1 MTRKPFRLA
10 AAAVSGLAISTL
22 AFGAPA
28 AFADTNDQT
37 KVDGVSQAA
46 TNPSLVNPGATV
58 QLNIQ
63 KHLGATT
70 GQPNNGTVQTIDRP
84 KLQGVNFDVYQ
95 VQYLDGTTWKNV
107 DLTTNAGWDAAAA
120 VEGAMP
126 AADGTFT
133 VGGVQYKTV
142 FVETVTTDTNGI
154 ATFTKAN
161 GVGLYFVKEN
171 LATSTSVTVVGSGEA
186 VNTSSITPSAPFFV
200 TLPMTNPTDL
210 NSWMYDV
217 RVYPKNQT
225 DSITKTVDDKVTYTV
240 DKPISYTL
248 NSTIS
253 PIEKLGYYYLADNN
267 PYVSVT
273 SVSLSIK
280 GDNTNTALVG
290 CDGTANGT
298 GSCDYF
304 YWLDSDATEDGSQLE
319 IAFTQAGLN
328 KLQTAKAA
336 DTTAQVVTTIN
347 GTVASVPE
355 AGVVPNQGSF
365 IPSSDWYYNNGGDPT
380 KPVTPPTDE
389 PNKPTEPQNPEV
401 PGIPSNEVKSY
412 FGNITVDKKLTG
424 GADSDSAVGA
434 TFAVYVDPTPTTE
447 CTTADVSAPNT
458 ALMTESITEGNTV
471 TFAPLRASNWANNAA
486 LTAASDT
493 NGWIQYCVVETK
505 APSGYNLNA
514 EPFAA
519 TINWATGTTTLTRTA
534 TVEITDEKTNLGNQ
548 LPLTGGEGIAALSIG
563 GLALVGGGAAYYA
576 VASRKRRE
584 A

>member
-10 AAAVSGLAISTL
+10 AAVVSGLAISTM

-28 AFADTNDQT
+28 AFADPGDQT
-37 KVDGVSQAA
+37 KVGGVSQEAD
-46 TNPSLVNPGATV
+46 NPSLVNPDATV
-58 QLNIQ
+58 QLNIE

-70 GQPNNGTVQTIDRP
+70 GQPNNGTAQTVTTP

-95 VQYLDGTTWKNV
+95 VVGV

-120 VEGAMP
+120 AEGVQPNAAM
-126 AADGTFT
+126 TQ
-133 VGGVQYKTV
+133 VVIGGVTYQLTKVDTI
-142 FVETVTTDTNGI
+142 TTDATGT
-154 ATFTKAN
+154 ATFTKDR
-161 GVGLYFVKEN
+161 GIGLYFVKEN

-217 RVYPKNQT
+217 RVYPKNQA
-225 DSITKTVDDKVTYTV
+225 DSITKTVKDETTVTV
-240 DKPISYTL
+240 GKPIEYTL
-248 NSTIS
+248 KSTIS
-253 PIEKLGYYYLADNN
+253 PVEKLGYYYIADNN
-267 PYVSVT
+267 AYVTVSGVSVA
-273 SVSLSIK
+273 IK
-280 GDNTNTALVG
+280 GATTTALNG
-290 CDGTANGT
+290 CDGAGGST
-298 GSCDYF
+298 GPCDYV
-304 YWLDSDATEDGSQLE
+304 YWLDSDASEAGSQLK
-319 IAFTQAGLN
+319 IAFTDAGLT
-328 KLQTAKAA
+328 KLQDAKKA
-336 DTTAQVVTTIN
+336 DVTAQVETVIS
-347 GTVASVPE
+347 GTVASVPASGE
-355 AGVVPNQGSF
+355 VPNTGSF
-365 IPSSDWYYNNGGDPT
+365 IPSSDWYFNNGGTNLPPVPPT
-380 KPVTPPTDE
+380 EPPTTPVTPPGPDT
-389 PNKPTEPQNPEV
+389 

-412 FGNITVDKKLTG
+412 FGNITIDKKLTG
-424 GADSDSAVGA
+424 GATTDSAVGA

-458 ALMTESITEGNTV
+458 ALMTESITAGNTV

-514 EPFAA
+514 EPFEA
-519 TINWATGTTTLTRTA
+519 TIDWATGTSTLTRTA
-534 TVEITDEKTNLGNQ
+534 TVAITDEKTNLGNQ